1 MEESSPGAPRNDGA
15 AGTSGGLGD
24 VDMDEGRAKAAAA
37 DAAVKEEAIKGAAK
51 AAARE
56 EELRQEGLS
65 TGLRERK
72 AAQEAEKTKEEMKG
86 QMGALQVRGSLAEA
100 NSV

>member
-1 MEESSPGAPRNDGA
+1 MEESSPGGPRNDGA

-37 DAAVKEEAIKGAAK
+37 DAAVKEEATKGAAK

-56 EELRQEGLS
+56 AELRQEGF
-65 TGLRERK
+65 RERK
-72 AAQEAEKTKEEMKG
+72 AAQEAEKKKEDSWK
-86 QMGALQVRGSLAEA
+86 R
-100 NSV
+100 